1 MFDPDNRSLL
11 LESLRPPNGFKFD
24 RGIATTFTI
33 DFDTALMA
41 PIALAGFSLSDR
53 ASEEGPDLLSV
64 TQALEAVTQRLDIFA
79 QSGMINLSS
88 ARNASQ
94 LITLLEPI
102 LHDVGRPSPGHIF
115 HPKMW
120 LLRFCD
126 AVENLSYRCVITTRN
141 ITRDRSWDMMLVLE
155 SDPDLTTLN
164 DGNTQLVRLVKSLG
178 NSCLRKLPADRLSEI
193 DKFADQLRFINWEA
207 PPNVDTVRFYA
218 FGVKGLQSS
227 KPEGLFRGYGHLVV
241 SPFVT
246 SGALRRI
253 LEVSKGEKISLV
265 ARAEEIDAL
274 DLDIKTKIDAYIF
287 PIEAALDSDSD
298 ESTPSNEAAGIFG
311 NLHAKVYVVESE
323 RKAFIY
329 IGSANATEAAF
340 SGNTE
345 VLVELCA
352 SAANMGIEAI
362 FGEKTSFRKM
372 LIPYQPANEKYVES
386 EKDKIKRILR
396 AYVVDLCACRF
407 KINLTAE
414 NDLWTMSVNSSENL
428 PKFPEQLKD
437 ASISVATVFS
447 KNEIHP
453 MEAGKKTKL
462 NFRSRSL
469 HDVTPFLVAT
479 VSTADKQNEA
489 SAVIRA
495 ELIGA
500 PASRSR
506 DVLVRLIDTPEKFL
520 RFLQLVLAIT
530 DGGFT
535 GFEIG
540 VDEEFGFGGS
550 RRWLEQGLFE
560 TLLNALANDASAFER
575 LGPIVE
581 RIVELGDSNGVLPP
595 GWSAVWGQFQQA
607 RIELKRVQNLRVK
620 QQ

>member
-41 PIALAGFSLSDR
+41 PIALTGFSLSDR

-126 AVENLSYRCVITTRN
+126 ADENLSYRCVITTRN

-428 PKFPEQLKD
+428 PKFSEQLKD

-550 RRWLEQGLFE
+550 RRWLEQCLFE

>member
-64 TQALEAVTQRLDIFA
+64 TQALEAVTQRIDIFA

-102 LHDVGRPSPGHIF
+102 LHDVRRPSPGHIF

-126 AVENLSYRCVITTRN
+126 ADENLSYRCVITTRN
-141 ITRDRSWDMMLVLE
+141 ITRDRSWDMILVLE
-155 SDPDLTTLN
+155 SDRDLTTLN

-193 DKFADQLRFINWEA
+193 DKFADQLRFVNWET

-253 LEVSKGEKISLV
+253 LAVSKGEKISLV

-274 DLDIKTKIDAYIF
+274 DFDVKSQVDAYIF

-372 LIPYQPANEKYVES
+372 LIPYQPADEQLVES
-386 EKDKIKRILR
+386 EKDKIRRILR

-428 PKFPEQLKD
+428 PKSPEQLKD
-437 ASISVATVFS
+437 ASMSIATVFS

-453 MEAGKKTKL
+453 MEAGKKAKL

-479 VSTADKQNEA
+479 VTTADKQHEA

-500 PASRSR
+500 PDSRSK

-520 RFLQLVLAIT
+520 RFLQLVLALAD
-530 DGGFT
+530 DGFM

-560 TLLNALANDASAFER
+560 TLLKALANDVSAFER
-575 LGPIVE
+575 LGPVVE
-581 RIVELGDSNGVLPP
+581 RIIELGDSNGVLPP

-607 RIELKRVQNLRVK
+607 LIELKRVRNLKIK

>member
-11 LESLRPPNGFKFD
+11 LESLRPPIGYKFD

-53 ASEEGPDLLSV
+53 ASQEGPDLLSI
-64 TQALEAVTQRLDIFA
+64 TQALETVTQRLDIFA

-102 LHDVGRPSPGHIF
+102 LHDVRRPSPGHIF

-193 DKFADQLRFINWEA
+193 DKFADQLRFVNWEA

-227 KPEGLFRGYGHLVV
+227 KPEGLFRGYDHLVV

-246 SGALRRI
+246 SSALRRI
-253 LEVSKGEKISLV
+253 LAVSKGEKISLV
-265 ARAEEIDAL
+265 AREEEIDAL
-274 DLDIKTKIDAYIF
+274 DLDIKSQIDAYIF
-287 PIEAALDSDSD
+287 PIEAALDAGSD
-298 ESTPSNEAAGIFG
+298 ESMPSNGAAEIFG
-311 NLHAKVYVVESE
+311 NLHAKVFVVESE

-340 SGNTE
+340 GGNTE

-352 SAANMGIEAI
+352 SAKNMGIEAI

-372 LIPYQPANEKYVES
+372 LIPYQPADEQLVES
-386 EKDKIKRILR
+386 EKDKTNRILR

-414 NDLWTMSVNSSENL
+414 NDLWAMSVTSLENL
-428 PKFPEQLKD
+428 PKFPEQLRD
-437 ASISVATVFS
+437 ASITVATVFS
-447 KNEIHP
+447 QNEIYT
-453 MEAGKKTKL
+453 MNAGKLAKL
-462 NFRSRSL
+462 SIRSRPL
-469 HDVTPFLVAT
+469 YDVTPFLVAT
-479 VSTADKQNEA
+479 VTTADKQHEA

-500 PASRSR
+500 PDSRSK

-520 RFLQLVLAIT
+520 RFLQLVLALA
-530 DGGFT
+530 DGGFV
-535 GFEIG
+535 GFEVG
-540 VDEEFGFGGS
+540 VDQEFGIGGS
-550 RRWLEQGLFE
+550 KRWLEQGLFE
-560 TLLNALANDASAFER
+560 TLLKALANDVKAFER
-575 LGPIVE
+575 LGPVVE
-581 RIVELGDSNGVLPP
+581 RIIELGDSNGVLPP
-595 GWSAVWGQFQQA
+595 GWSAVWGQFQLA
-607 RIELKRVQNLRVK
+607 RIELERVQNLKIK

>member
-53 ASEEGPDLLSV
+53 ASQEGPDLLSV

-79 QSGMINLSS
+79 QSGMINLRS

-102 LHDVGRPSPGHIF
+102 LHDVRRPSPGHIF

-155 SDPDLTTLN
+155 SDPELRTLN

-178 NSCLRKLPADRLSEI
+178 NSCVRKLPADRLSEI
-193 DKFADQLRFINWEA
+193 EEFADQLRFVNWEA

-241 SPFVT
+241 SPFISSAT
-246 SGALRRI
+246 LRRI
-253 LEVSKGEKISLV
+253 LEVSKEEKISLV
-265 ARAEEIDAL
+265 SRAEEIDAL
-274 DLDIKTKIDAYIF
+274 DLDIKSQVDAHIF
-287 PIEAALDSDSD
+287 PIEVALEPDSD
-298 ESTPSNEAAGIFG
+298 ESTPSKEAAGVFG
-311 NLHAKVYVVESE
+311 NLHAKVYIVESE
-323 RKAFIY
+323 KKAFVY
-329 IGSANATEAAF
+329 VGSANATEAAF
-340 SGNTE
+340 GGNTE

-352 SAANMGIEAI
+352 KVTNMGVEAI

-372 LIPYQPANEKYVES
+372 LIPYQPANEKYAES
-386 EKDKIKRILR
+386 EKDKINRVLS
-396 AYVVDLCACRF
+396 AYVVDLCSCGF

-414 NDLWTMSVNSSENL
+414 NDLWTMSVNSSESL
-428 PKFPEQLKD
+428 PKFPKQLKD
-437 ASISVATVFS
+437 TSISIATIFS

-453 MEAGKKTKL
+453 VEAGKKAGL
-462 NFRSRSL
+462 NLRARSL
-469 HDVTPFLVAT
+469 HDVTPFLVVT
-479 VSTADKQNEA
+479 VTTADKQHQA

-500 PASRSR
+500 PDSRSK

-520 RFLQLVLAIT
+520 RFLQLVLALSD
-530 DGGFT
+530 DGFM

-560 TLLNALANDASAFER
+560 TLLKALANDVSAFER
-575 LGPIVE
+575 LGPVVE
-581 RIVELGDSNGVLPP
+581 RIIELGGSNGVLPP

-607 RIELKRVQNLRVK
+607 LIELKRVQNLKIK